1 MPTTVKARRQ
11 GAQMPT
17 TVNAIDPWIR
27 VKNVARSAEWYRR
40 MLGFSVEQA
49 VPDAKKPAFIRLSN
63 GATAIMISDGSEAL
77 AGRRVPKATLEAISA
92 RKAQRVVSF
101 YLHVD
106 DGVDA
111 LYRSVRRKG
120 AKIVQPPTDQPSGEA
135 TLSSGTQTATRWG
148 WRSLCDHKI
157 GSA

>member
-1 MPTTVKARRQ
+1 MPTTVI
-11 GAQMPT
+11 
-17 TVNAIDPWIR
+17 AIDPWIR

-40 MLGFSVEQA
+40 MLGFSVEEA
-49 VPDAKKPAFIRLSN
+49 VPDAKNPAFIRLSN

-120 AKIVQPPTDQPSGEA
+120 AKIVQPPTDQPSGERELILKDPDGYEVRVA
-135 TLSSGTQTATRWG
+135 QPL
-148 WRSLCDHKI
+148 
-157 GSA
+157 